1 MDIFSKAKEYYS
13 RIKNIKNIEIWLTV
27 LIMAVVISLAVSE
40 FSKPPAGAGLPD
52 DTENDM
58 PSVTASSD
66 YGEALETE
74 LADILSKVDGVGSVS
89 VMITFESDGEKV
101 PATDVQRSTKTT
113 EEKDNQ
119 GGDRTIIEETDD
131 SKHVILNQQGASQPM
146 IIKELAPKIRGVIV
160 VAEGAEDVAVQ
171 ADVSH
176 AVQTVLDVPA
186 HKVTV
191 FAMKKQN
198 RD

>member
-1 MDIFSKAKEYYS
+1 MDIFSKTKEYYS
-13 RIKNIKNIEIWLTV
+13 RIKNIKNIEIWLTI
-27 LIMAVVISLAVSE
+27 LIMAIVISLAVSE
-40 FSKPPAGAGLPD
+40 FSKPPADAGLPD
-52 DTENDM
+52 DAENDM
-58 PSVTASSD
+58 PSSTANSD
-66 YGEALETE
+66 DGEALEAE

-89 VMITFESDGEKV
+89 VMITFESEAEKV

-119 GGDRTIIEETDD
+119 GGDRTIIEETND

-160 VAEGAEDVAVQ
+160 VAEGAEDVSVQ

-198 RD
+198 KD

>member
-27 LIMAVVISLAVSE
+27 LIMAIVISLAVSE
-40 FSKPPAGAGLPD
+40 FSKPPADAGLPD

-58 PSVTASSD
+58 PSAIASSD
-66 YGEALETE
+66 DGKALETE

-89 VMITFESDGEKV
+89 VMITFESEGEKV

-119 GGDRTIIEETDD
+119 GGDRTIIEETND

-160 VAEGAEDVAVQ
+160 VAEGAEDVSVQ

-198 RD
+198 KD